1 MQTVISKINEQCSL
15 LIENASSTKELG
27 EIRIKYFGK
36 NGEFTSLMK
45 GLKDVKKEDKPVVG
59 KMLNDCKKSLE
70 AMLDEKFNELSLS
83 EKSAKLKDEEVDI
96 TLSGKPNEVGGLHV
110 LSKVRDEV
118 VNIFTGLGFTVS
130 DGPEIE
136 TDYFCFQMLNIPK
149 DHPARDMQDS
159 FFINNNLILRTQ
171 TSSMQVRTMLKQQP
185 PIRIINPGKVYRV
198 DSDATH
204 SPMFQQIEGLVVDK
218 NVTLCDLKGSLEVFA
233 KTLFDANTK
242 VRFRPS
248 YFPFTEPSVEVDV
261 SCPFCGGKGCNLC
274 KGTGWI
280 EILGAG
286 IVNPVV
292 LDNCGIDSKQYSGF
306 AFGMGVERIAMI
318 KYGIPDM
325 RILFSNDMRFLKQY
339 K

>member
-15 LIENASSTKELG
+15 LIENASSTKELS

-59 KMLNDCKKSLE
+59 KLLNDCKKSLE

-96 TLSGKPNEVGGLHV
+96 TLSGKPSEVGGLHV

-159 FFINNNLILRTQ
+159 FFINDNLILRTQ

-274 KGTGWI
+274 KVTGWI

>member
-45 GLKDVKKEDKPVVG
+45 GLKDVKKEEKPVVG

-96 TLSGKPNEVGGLHV
+96 TLSGKPSEVGGLHV

-159 FFINNNLILRTQ
+159 FFINDNLILRTQ

>member
-15 LIENASSTKELG
+15 LIENASSTKELS

-96 TLSGKPNEVGGLHV
+96 TLSGKPSEVGGLHV

-118 VNIFTGLGFTVS
+118 VNIFTGIGFTVS

-159 FFINNNLILRTQ
+159 FFINDNLILRTQ